1 MIQKKIEIILNL
13 ILQYFVRFNFNNK
26 KTKFRD
32 IHKNE
37 FAYFFNDTISKEI
50 DIDGVYEKEEI
61 SIISNIVNRN
71 STIIDI
77 GANIGNHSL
86 AFSKFSKKIYSFEAH
101 PKTFQ
106 VLKFNCSNIKKIKLY
121 NIGISDKSGVLYFK
135 NTKTDNI
142 GGRKLNKFGDI
153 RSKINKL
160 DNIISPKKKIDL
172 IKLDVEG
179 HEFQALIGMKK
190 IIKNNKCFLFIEFC
204 ENNVL
209 KRKKIINLLKN
220 HGYTHAY
227 FFKKEKKFSKKE
239 YLNLLIDIIRI
250 LFNSTSLKTKLT
262 KIRINDLIHNRL
274 KCNIIF
280 SKIEINLTKMNNY

>member
-142 GGRKLNKFGDI
+142 GGRKLSQFGNI
-153 RSKINKL
+153 KSKINKL
-160 DNIISPKKKIDL
+160 DDIINPKKKIDL

-179 HEFQALIGMKK
+179 HEYQALIGMKK
-190 IIKNNKCFLFIEFC
+190 IIKNNKSFLFIEFC
-204 ENNVL
+204 ENNFA
-209 KRKKIINLLKN
+209 KRKKIIKLLEN
-220 HGYTHAY
+220 YGYTKAY
-227 FFKKEKKFSKKE
+227 FFKKKSEIFKKNYINLIINILSII
-239 YLNLLIDIIRI
+239 LNISSLRTRLI
-250 LFNSTSLKTKLT
+250 
-262 KIRINDLIHNRL
+262 KINPHDLIYNGL
-274 KCNIIF
+274 NSNIIF
-280 SKIEINLTKMNNY
+280 SKKEINLSKINN